1 MQSSKGYL
9 FLLIVLILAGL
20 STFAYMK
27 NDYQYGLDIQGGI
40 RLTYKLK
47 DLSTEQRA
55 RLPEIMSNLVNN
67 LSDRAASTLGVQEST
82 VQPKGED
89 ELIVELPG
97 FTNPDEARSVMSSTA
112 KIQVYHCKNLVT
124 DRMTF
129 REYREAGQTKIG
141 NGTFETFARRNDPA
155 NKEIL
160 PGTADYVNI
169 IKGWDLILEGTDLA
183 SATIEVQGT
192 RPIPHFK
199 FTGKGAENMERFSR
213 QFFNQREKIAFVLD
227 NRVLNVAPVQEGAIL
242 RDDAILQG
250 EFDPAYANQ
259 LVNLLKAGSL
269 PVSLEETSNQTVDPT
284 IGKFAKTQMVNAGV
298 ISFAVIGVFLLGY
311 YLFPGLIA
319 LIALLLYCL
328 FSLTVMKLLHVTFS
342 LAAMA
347 GFILSVGMAVD
358 ANILVFERAKEE
370 MREGRSLLTA
380 VELGFKRALNA
391 IIDSNLCTIL
401 TSLVLMWLGT
411 GPVKGFATT
420 LILGVAISFFT
431 AVSVT
436 RSLLVFFVRSGLV
449 KNPKV
454 FALDRQIFGER
465 FQEDG
470 HSEPI
475 PVVQKSMRYFMI
487 SLLTIIP
494 GAIFL
499 AMGGL
504 KPNVEFQG
512 GFEATY
518 KITGSSTASQIVS
531 NLASAGFPGSNAK
544 IITAGSD
551 KFVSI
556 TVPPIGGLK
565 PGDNGAYK
573 TIAAAAKDVEPLA
586 VPNITSIGPTIQQ
599 ETIRNAALSVCVSSL
614 LIVFYLG
621 IRFGSGVGGFKSG
634 IKFGLSAIGALLH
647 DILVVVG
654 VAAIVGKLLGW
665 EVSALFLTAM
675 LTVIGFSVHDTIVIF
690 DRIRENLHKPQ
701 QGESFEHLCN
711 RSITQSFARSIITS
725 MSVILTLII
734 LIAVGT
740 ATIDL
745 KFFCVTM
752 LVGIISGTYSSIFN
766 ATPILYLWD
775 KANERKKGPEFTL
788 VAEATAEINRL
799 RALAAQTG
807 LGAGGG
813 FVAGTPGAQ
822 AERGY
827 GQVKRRDSVVDRSK
841 TEIDDD

>member
-391 IIDSNLCTIL
+391 IIDSL
-401 TSLVLMWLGT
+401 
-411 GPVKGFATT
+411 
-420 LILGVAISFFT
+420 
-431 AVSVT
+431 
-436 RSLLVFFVRSGLV
+436 
-449 KNPKV
+449 
-454 FALDRQIFGER
+454 
-465 FQEDG
+465 
-470 HSEPI
+470 
-475 PVVQKSMRYFMI
+475 
-487 SLLTIIP
+487 
-494 GAIFL
+494 
-499 AMGGL
+499 
-504 KPNVEFQG
+504 
-512 GFEATY
+512 
-518 KITGSSTASQIVS
+518 
-531 NLASAGFPGSNAK
+531 
-544 IITAGSD
+544 
-551 KFVSI
+551 
-556 TVPPIGGLK
+556 
-565 PGDNGAYK
+565 
-573 TIAAAAKDVEPLA
+573 
-586 VPNITSIGPTIQQ
+586 
-599 ETIRNAALSVCVSSL
+599 
-614 LIVFYLG
+614 
-621 IRFGSGVGGFKSG
+621 
-634 IKFGLSAIGALLH
+634 
-647 DILVVVG
+647 
-654 VAAIVGKLLGW
+654 
-665 EVSALFLTAM
+665 
-675 LTVIGFSVHDTIVIF
+675 
-690 DRIRENLHKPQ
+690 
-701 QGESFEHLCN
+701 
-711 RSITQSFARSIITS
+711 
-725 MSVILTLII
+725 
-734 LIAVGT
+734 
-740 ATIDL
+740 
-745 KFFCVTM
+745 
-752 LVGIISGTYSSIFN
+752 
-766 ATPILYLWD
+766 
-775 KANERKKGPEFTL
+775 
-788 VAEATAEINRL
+788 
-799 RALAAQTG
+799 
-807 LGAGGG
+807 
-813 FVAGTPGAQ
+813 
-822 AERGY
+822 
-827 GQVKRRDSVVDRSK
+827 
-841 TEIDDD
+841 

>member
-9 FLLIVLILAGL
+9 FLLIVLVLTGL
-20 STFAYMK
+20 STFSYMK
-27 NDYQYGLDIQGGI
+27 TDYQYGLDIQGGI

-47 DLSTEQRA
+47 DLTAEQKT
-55 RLPEIMSNLVNN
+55 RLPEIMSNLVKN
-67 LSDRAASTLGVQEST
+67 LTTRASSSLGVVEGA
-82 VQPKGED
+82 VQPKGDD
-89 ELIVELPG
+89 EVIVELPG
-97 FTNPDEARSVMSSTA
+97 FTDPEQARTIMSSTA
-112 KIQVYHCKNLVT
+112 KIQVYHAKNLVT
-124 DRMTF
+124 ERMNY
-129 REYREAGQTKIG
+129 REYTEAGQTKIG
-141 NGTFETFARRNDPA
+141 NGTYETFSRRNDPS
-155 NKEIL
+155 NKVIK
-160 PGTADYVNI
+160 PGDPEYVNV

-183 SATIEVQGT
+183 DASVEVQGT
-192 RPIPHFK
+192 LPIPHFK

-213 QFFNQREKIAFVLD
+213 TFLNQREKIAFVLD
-227 NRVLNVAPVQEGAIL
+227 NRVLNIAPVQDGAIL

-250 EFDPAYANQ
+250 TFEPQYANQ
-259 LVNLLKAGSL
+259 LVSLLKAGSL
-269 PVSLEETSNQTVDPT
+269 PVTLEETSNQTVDPT
-284 IGKFAKTQMVNAGV
+284 IGKFARTQMVNAGM
-298 ISFAVIGVFLLGY
+298 ISFGVIALFLLGY
-311 YLFPGLIA
+311 YLFPGFVA
-319 LIALLLYCL
+319 LIALVLYCL
-328 FSLTVMKLLHVTFS
+328 FSLTVMKLLNVTFS
-342 LAAMA
+342 LASMA

-370 MREGRSLLTA
+370 MRDGRSLLTA

-391 IIDSNLCTIL
+391 IVDSNLCTIL

-436 RSLLVFFVRSGLV
+436 RSLLVFFVSSGLV

-470 HSEPI
+470 HGEPI
-475 PVVQKSMRYFMI
+475 PVVQKSTRYFMI

-499 AMGGL
+499 FMGGL

-518 KITGSSTASQIVS
+518 KAVGDANSVQIVE
-531 NLASAGFPGSNAK
+531 NLTTAGYPGSNVK
-544 IITAGSD
+544 LVTAGTD

-556 TVPPIGGLK
+556 TVPPSADFK
-565 PGDNGAYK
+565 AGDRGAYAK
-573 TIAAAAKDVEPLA
+573 IAAAAKNVEPLP
-586 VPNITSIGPTIQQ
+586 VPTLTSIGPTIQQ
-599 ETIRNAALSVCVSSL
+599 ETIRNAALSVIISSL
-614 LIVFYLG
+614 LIVLYLA

-634 IKFGLSAIGALLH
+634 IKFGCSAIGALLH

-690 DRIRENLHKPQ
+690 DRIRENLHRPQ
-701 QGESFEHLCN
+701 QGETFEHLCN

-725 MSVILTLII
+725 MSVIVTLAI
-734 LIAVGT
+734 LIATGT

-752 LVGIISGTYSSIFN
+752 LVGILSGTYSSIFN

-775 KANERKKGPEFTL
+775 KSIERKKGPEFTL
-788 VAEATAEINRL
+788 VAEATAELNRL

-807 LGAGGG
+807 LGAAGG
-813 FVAGTPGAQ
+813 FVPGAP
-822 AERGY
+822 AAGAADRGY
-827 GQVKRRDSVVDRSK
+827 GQVKRRDSAVDRSK
-841 TEIDDD
+841 TELDD